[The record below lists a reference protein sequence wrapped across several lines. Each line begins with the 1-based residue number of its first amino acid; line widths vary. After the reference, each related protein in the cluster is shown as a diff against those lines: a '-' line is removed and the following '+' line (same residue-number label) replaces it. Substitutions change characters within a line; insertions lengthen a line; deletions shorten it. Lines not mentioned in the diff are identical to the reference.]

1 MEIRGIGTDLF
12 RKDRLKGIADNMND
26 PFFLRS
32 FTPAERADAM
42 KNCDPVDAFTGLFA
56 GKEAVFKAIS
66 DFCGDFCP
74 SEIEILHTSDGSP
87 VAALLGATRD
97 EVLRLIPQFTV
108 MISLSHETECAI
120 AFAVLCE
127 P

>member
-12 RKDRLKGIADNMND
+12 RKDRLNGIASNMND

-32 FTPAERADAM
+32 FTQAEQTEAM
-42 KNCDPVDAFTGLFA
+42 KSCDPVDAFTGLFA
-56 GKEAVFKAIS
+56 GKEAIFKAIS
-66 DFCGDFCP
+66 NFCGDFRP

-87 VAALLGATRD
+87 AAVLLGTTRD
-97 EVLRLIPQFTV
+97 EVLRFIPQFTV